1 MHLMVWDLDFDGY
14 RGVTFFEPNIPK
26 YKTLQKCQQRGIE
39 IIQKTIF
46 NLNKNQIKTGAWEV
60 QCIEVKGEQA

>member
-14 RGVTFFEPNIPK
+14 RGVTFFEPDIPK
-26 YKTLQKCQQRGIE
+26 YKTLAKCKQRGIE
-39 IIQKTIF
+39 IIQRTIF

-60 QCIEVKGEQA
+60 QCIEVKGEKA